1 LSISTIKEGRREI
14 QEDFYHLLKRLQKE
28 GLGSKEMMTQYLK
41 NSEVA
46 QVVTTKAWA
55 LAEMKKSFHVRG
67 SLAVHDAH
75 VCSIS
80 LA

>member
-1 LSISTIKEGRREI
+1 
-14 QEDFYHLLKRLQKE
+14 
-28 GLGSKEMMTQYLK
+28 MMTQYLK